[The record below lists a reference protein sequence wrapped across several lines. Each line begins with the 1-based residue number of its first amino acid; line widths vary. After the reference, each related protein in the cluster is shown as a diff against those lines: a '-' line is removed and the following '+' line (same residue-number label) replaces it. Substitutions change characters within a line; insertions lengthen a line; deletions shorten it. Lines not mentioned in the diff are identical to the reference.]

1 MKPQWLSITK
11 ITKFQGTGAH
21 VLMSIP
27 FAQHQVVL
35 GRTKLVW
42 AGNCHHEHQ
51 ETEEEGSFGRAN
63 PSWLT
68 SVCAEA
74 DRAELCKHH

>member
-1 MKPQWLSITK
+1 MKLQWLGITK
-11 ITKFQGTGAH
+11 ITKIQGTGAH

-42 AGNCHHEHQ
+42 AGIVTMNTKKQ
-51 ETEEEGSFGRAN
+51 KRRAHAGA
-63 PSWLT
+63 PILL
-68 SVCAEA
+68 
-74 DRAELCKHH
+74 D